1 MRKILAL
8 LALLSILFPLF
19 VQTADAATRIRT
31 RNPARYT
38 TTPTYYVPAPVQPV
52 YYGTPYTTYNG
63 VTTQTYYFS
72 PTYIQGYTYSSTPT
86 PGYYYYP
93 SVNTNGVVQII
104 PANSTSN
111 HYYTPQNYTAGTA
124 NVTVYNNGQYYYPNN
139 YPYTTTSGVYP
150 GCNKSNIIIGG
161 QQWAACNATDKGTS
175 SSNQSGWFFG
185 GDTQSSFLSYNGMGN
200 SLAWQGRQTRSTS
213 WTYGPCADG
222 YRLPTRGEWETAI
235 YYARQNGVSL
245 ATLLGLSYNGGFYGY
260 RDSAGNVTL
269 SARAD
274 VNGAYWT
281 STFEGGS
288 NPTILHLASGY
299 AGYRTDGTDY
309 SRSSDSVRWQYT
321 DSGLYL
327 VQSTYSE
334 IANVRC
340 IKN

>member
-1 MRKILAL
+1 MKKILAL
-8 LALLSILFPLF
+8 LVFFFMFSSILI
-19 VQTADAATRIRT
+19 QTADASTRIRKKT
-31 RNPARYT
+31 PARYT
-38 TTPTYYVPAPVQPV
+38 ANQNYYIPAPSPV

-72 PTYIQGYTYSSTPT
+72 QTYIQGYTYSSTPT

-93 SVNTNGVVQII
+93 NVNTNNIVQII
-104 PANSTSN
+104 PAGVSS

-124 NVTVYNNGQYYYPNN
+124 TVNVYNNGQYYYPNN
-139 YPYTTTSGVYP
+139 YPYAATSATYP

-161 QQWAACNATDKGTS
+161 QQWASCNATDKGTS

-200 SLAWQGRQTRSTS
+200 SLAWQGRQTRSAS
-213 WTYGPCADG
+213 WTHGPCADG

-260 RDSAGNVTL
+260 RDSEGNVTL
-269 SARAD
+269 SSRAD

-281 STFEGGS
+281 STLEGS
-288 NPTILHLASGY
+288 TPTILHLASGY
-299 AGYRTDGTDY
+299 AWYRTDGTDY
-309 SRSSDSVRWQYT
+309 SRSNDSARWVYT
-321 DSGLYL
+321 DTGLHL
-327 VQSTYSE
+327 MQSTYSE
-334 IANVRC
+334 LANVRC
-340 IKN
+340 IKK